1 MEKIIQRPFCDSI
14 HKRKV
19 SSPTHR
25 VPFPPLLPL
34 KNRGSLAQGNQGF
47 ILSCGCLLPFVASV
61 AISHSRAHTGLLKF
75 CLLTALDP
83 LWVSKPPWG
92 YTKLV
97 VTA

>member
-1 MEKIIQRPFCDSI
+1 MEKIIQRASRDSI

-19 SSPTHR
+19 SGPTHR

-47 ILSCGCLLPFVASV
+47 ILSCGCLLPFVVSV

-75 CLLTALDP
+75 CPLAAQDP
-83 LWVSKPPWG
+83 LWVGKAPWG
-92 YTKLV
+92 HTKLV
-97 VTA
+97 LTA